1 MRDLNELRRKRG
13 SIVNQMRAL
22 TDTAE
27 AEYKA
32 GKRTTNALTAEE
44 DAKYGAM
51 DHDQE
56 ELRKE
61 IEREERLLTLEKE
74 RETSD
79 PTPMPKPEEDR
90 SKAKKPRASSEYESA
105 YRSYLANG
113 LRNVTPQELRALQ
126 ADSDTTGGY
135 VVTPQQ
141 FITSL
146 IKAVDDQV
154 FIRQLATRIQVE
166 KADSVGVP
174 SLDADPGEPEWTAEI
189 KTGSEDNSM
198 EFGKRELHPHPL
210 ARRIKVSNKL
220 IRVSVLN
227 IDALVR
233 ERLAYKVAIVQEKAF
248 MTGSGANQPLGLFT
262 PSDKG
267 ISTARDVSTGNTATT
282 IGADN
287 LFDMVYALKGQY
299 LGRPGTRWIWH
310 RLALKMIRKLQDN
323 NKQYLWQPGLT
334 QGQPDTILGIGIIN
348 SEFAPSTFTTGQYV
362 GILGD
367 FSFYWIVDALD
378 AAIQVLDQL
387 YAETNQTGYII
398 RAESDA
404 MPTLEEAF
412 VRSKLA

>member
-27 AEYKA
+27 TEYKA
-32 GKRTTNALTAEE
+32 GKRTANALNAEE
-44 DAKYGAM
+44 DTKYGAM

-61 IEREERLLTLEKE
+61 IEREERLLALEEE
-74 RETSD
+74 RQTAD
-79 PTPMPKPEEDR
+79 PTPMSKPEEDR
-90 SKAKKPRASSEYESA
+90 GKPKRGRETGEYESA
-105 YRSYLANG
+105 YRSYLASG

-135 VVTPQQ
+135 IVTPQQ

-154 FIRQLATRIQVE
+154 FIRQLATKFAVE
-166 KADSVGVP
+166 KAESVGVP

-220 IRVSVLN
+220 IRVSILN

-233 ERLAYKVAIVQEKAF
+233 DRLAYKVAVVHEKAF
-248 MTGSGANQPLGLFT
+248 MDGSGAGQPLGLFT

-287 LFDMVYALKGQY
+287 LFDMVYTLKGQY

-310 RLALKMIRKLQDN
+310 RLALKMIRKLKDGN
-323 NKQYLWQPGLT
+323 SQYLWQPGLT
-334 QGQPDTILGIGIIN
+334 SGQPDSILGIPIIN
-348 SEFAPSTFTTGQYV
+348 SEFAPSTFTTGKYV
-362 GILGD
+362 GLLGD
-367 FSFYWIVDALD
+367 LSFYWIVDALD

-387 YAETNQTGYII
+387 YAESNQTGYII